1 MATDVGIKVQVDGE
15 KTFKTAIQAI
25 NQQTKELNAEMKS
38 AMAGMSG
45 LTSSEEKV
53 AAETKA
59 LSDIIGKSKE
69 KVAVLSQ
76 QYDTARQRLDQLNNE
91 LQEAKAK
98 GSDNVA
104 EIQKAE
110 NAYNRQAAEVAK
122 LGTQLANTNTTIKE
136 SEARL
141 KELSQSANTSAEKLK
156 SAGQKMK
163 DFGTSLKSVGSS
175 LTKIGSTLTRYVTT
189 SITAAATAAVKMA
202 SDYEENLNKVDASF
216 KDNAKEVKDW
226 AKTATKSF
234 GLSESAALDATSQF
248 GDMGTSMG
256 LTTKEAAQMSISLA
270 GLAGDLASFKNISV
284 EQSMTAL
291 KGIFTGETEALK
303 TLGIVMTQT
312 NLKQFASDMGLVYDS
327 MSQAEKVTLR
337 YQYVLEHTKNAQ
349 GDYERTAQG
358 TANSLRTL
366 KSSVENL
373 GAAFGEELL
382 PAITPYVNKLT
393 EAIQKFGELSSEQK
407 KTVIN
412 LGLVAA
418 AIGPATTALGKL
430 ASGIGAFATTAGSV
444 VSTLAGG
451 GGLAAALTA
460 LGPGAAAGIAIA
472 GLAAATVGSIALGN
486 AIDGAIDPVKRLKK
500 TLEDIQN
507 AQKTVANSNEIID
520 LADRYQK
527 LKTQLNDTTLSE
539 EQHEQVAAELRD
551 VLEQLSKATDGA
563 VTATENLGDA
573 TDTQVENAKELAQI
587 EKERANADIYA
598 NLLKEA
604 DKYSEAMLDQKRLTQ
619 EVEDAE
625 EHLGATRENLTGDA
639 ASQLEHLQDVLEDT
653 QDKLAEGII
662 NTDTVDGA
670 NELREILDG
679 LEDSLYDL
687 TGTKVHFDGLADAQA
702 YFEDLSI
709 STEDSADAA
718 LGASDNYEVLVS
730 ELEKANSATSEFER
744 TVSTLVQDGFISA
757 EQGAELLGISVEGL
771 ERKMSQYE
779 HETTLAMAANGE
791 FGTSMEDVS
800 DAVDEEAAALEEA
813 AQKAAET
820 HKSIMDIASSAI
832 DARYSNDNLRD
843 SYNEL
848 ASQLDDLR
856 DSGDEYDIMLA
867 EQKLHLLDIAATNQE
882 LSNSFSG
889 LVEASGYSLTQL
901 STWLI
906 DNGLTAD
913 EWGNAVK
920 SNTDGVVNKFQ
931 ELNTSLDMTLE
942 EMASNFEKNINAYAN
957 WNTNIQTLMDAAVA
971 SGSQAAVDFVN
982 YMASMGVGAAEQVQM
997 MVDNI
1002 DYTMD
1007 TFPPLMSDASYQ
1019 GMFEFYNGMEGEK
1032 ANVQDAAEDV
1042 ADAAIDGLENGD
1054 FKGTGKDR
1062 ANDFTDGFESV
1073 DATPAGETVAG
1084 DSISGLKNKQQE
1096 MKQASQM
1103 LAHGAVDM
1111 MKSLAPLFR
1120 QAGVTIGVSLV
1131 QGYQAQLTSSRN
1143 AAYTMGQ
1150 NMINAA
1156 KALASQFRQTGML
1169 LAQTMIQGINS
1180 TANQFRQS
1188 GTISGQ
1194 SFTAGLN
1201 SISSSARSAAHTL
1214 AANCSAAM
1222 SSLSYSFRSAGYAD
1236 GSSFVNG
1243 IYSAAGSAASAGR
1256 YVANSALKSSYISG
1270 WYNVGYNAASG
1281 IASGLYGGSYMIS
1294 SAARYAARQAYYA
1307 ACSALGINSPSKL
1320 FRDKVGLMIG
1330 AGIAEGIKASE
1341 KNVTSAVD
1349 SLALNA
1355 VNAVDSNMGIGM
1367 NGNSLKNATY
1377 NMTPTIYIY
1386 GAEGQNVDE
1395 LAAVVEQRI
1404 NQSLIRRF

>member
-444 VSTLAGG
+444 VSALAGG

-500 TLEDIQN
+500 TLEDIQD
-507 AQKTVANSNEIID
+507 AQKTVADSNEIID
-520 LADRYQK
+520 LADRYAA
-527 LKTQLNDTTLSE
+527 LKEQLSDTTLSE

-551 VLEQLSKATDGA
+551 VLEQLSEATDGA

-573 TDTQVENAKELAQI
+573 TDTQVENAKELAAI

-625 EHLGATRENLTGDA
+625 QHLGATRENLTGNVEE
-639 ASQLEHLQDVLEDT
+639 QLENLQSVLEDT
-653 QDKLAEGII
+653 RDKLEAGIISADTAEG
-662 NTDTVDGA
+662 A
-670 NELREILDG
+670 AE
-679 LEDSLYDL
+679 LEDILNSLEDQLYDL
-687 TGTKVHFDGLADAQA
+687 TGIEVEFEGLADAEA
-702 YFEDLSI
+702 YFEDLTI

-718 LGASDNYEVLVS
+718 LDASDNYEALS
-730 ELEKANSATSEFER
+730 GELGKTEKATSEFR
-744 TVSTLVQDGFISA
+744 NAVLNLTKSGFITSA
-757 EQGAELLGISVEGL
+757 QAADLLGVSVEGL
-771 ERKMSQYE
+771 DRMMVAYE
-779 HETTLAMAANGE
+779 QEITQSMIASGELAGSFDDVADAADTE
-791 FGTSMEDVS
+791 A
-800 DAVDEEAAALEEA
+800 DALDEA
-813 AQKAAET
+813 AQAAAEA
-820 HKSIMDIASSAI
+820 HKAIIDIASSAI
-832 DARYSNDNLRD
+832 EARYSGKDLRET
-843 SYNEL
+843 YNEL
-848 ASQLDDLR
+848 SSELDKLR
-856 DSGDEYDIMLA
+856 DSGDEAAIMLA
-867 EQKLHLLDIAATNQE
+867 EQKLYLLDIAATNDE
-882 LSNSFSG
+882 LADGFAKMGISAEG
-889 LVEASGYSLTQL
+889 SLTSL
-901 STWLI
+901 SQYLI
-906 DNGLTAD
+906 DAGVSAD
-913 EWGNAVK
+913 DYLSGVQ
-920 SNTDGVVNKFQ
+920 SMRDGVVNAFKTLRDENALTASEMTQ
-931 ELNTSLDMTLE
+931 VLQDNLQVQRDWGNNLAYLWNQTADNTVRAYINYLAQQGPQY
-942 EMASNFEKNINAYAN
+942 AS
-957 WNTNIQTLMDAAVA
+957 AVA
-971 SGSQAAVDFVN
+971 EFASGGYDELVAQA
-982 YMASMGVGAAEQVQM
+982 YLWAEAGQ
-997 MVDNI
+997 
-1002 DYTMD
+1002 
-1007 TFPPLMSDASYQ
+1007 LSSDQYAW
-1019 GMFEFYNGMEGEK
+1019 GIW
-1032 ANVQDAAEDV
+1032 ANEYLAGDAAEDV
-1042 ADAAIDGLENGD
+1042 ADAALDEFDIYGEAKDEGEDAAHGYTRGIDSVDG
-1054 FKGTGKDR
+1054 KPSGKDL
-1062 ANDFTDGFESV
+1062 ASASV
-1073 DATPAGETVAG
+1073 
-1084 DSISGLKNKQQE
+1084 SG
-1096 MKQASQM
+1096 MKAQLADMKSAAQM
-1103 LAHGAVDM
+1103 LAKGGLDM
-1111 MKSLAPLFR
+1111 VKAAAPQFR
-1120 QAGVTIGVSLV
+1120 TAGQQLGVQFT
-1131 QGYQAQLTSSRN
+1131 QGYQSQLGGSRTAASTMINQMLTALRSAAGQIRSIGTQLGQQFAQGISAQAGYAQSGALAMARN
-1143 AAYTMGQ
+1143 AA
-1150 NMINAA
+1150 
-1156 KALASQFRQTGML
+1156 
-1169 LAQTMIQGINS
+1169 
-1180 TANQFRQS
+1180 
-1188 GTISGQ
+1188 
-1194 SFTAGLN
+1194 
-1201 SISSSARSAAHTL
+1201 SAAASMT
-1214 AANCSAAM
+1214 
-1222 SSLSYSFRSAGYAD
+1222 SYFRSAGSSS
-1236 GSSFVNG
+1236 GSSYASGVSG
-1243 IYSAAGSAASAGR
+1243 AAGSAKTAGA
-1256 YVANSALKSSYISG
+1256 YLAKSALSGSQISG
-1270 WYNVGYNAASG
+1270 WYTVGYNMAYGMANG
-1281 IASGLYGGSYMIS
+1281 VYGGAYLVS
-1294 SAARYAARQAYYA
+1294 SAARYAAKQAYYA
-1307 ACSALGINSPSKL
+1307 ACAYLGINSPSKL
-1320 FRDKVGLMIG
+1320 FRDEVGLMIG
-1330 AGIAEGIKASE
+1330 EGMAEGILASS
-1341 KNVTSAVD
+1341 KTVDNAVTS
-1349 SLALNA
+1349 LGLGALNA
-1355 VNAVDSNMGIGM
+1355 VNSNMALGSGM
-1367 NGNSLKNATY
+1367 GSVSNSTY
-1377 NMTPTIYIY
+1377 NLTPTVYVY

-1395 LAAVVEQRI
+1395 LAAAVEQRI
-1404 NQSLIRRF
+1404 NESLIRRL